1 MAKQRSELG
10 ITPVTPRMMRQFFSL
25 LVVLAVSSIVGGQV
39 CPHDAG
45 LWGQLKDTAVD
56 VTKPVRR
63 SMDATYNRLDDKK
76 KFGVCAVVGFC
87 ASRFAVRT
95 TIKTAKTAGA
105 AYIAFEA
112 LEYAGILD
120 EARTPENKALVKRA
134 RDYVLKSID
143 GFRHDIRS
151 NLRPSKVH
159 DRIQKGMK
167 KDKSGTT
174 GLGTGAFL
182 GLVL

>member
-1 MAKQRSELG
+1 MQEYLTRLVSVLNYAC
-10 ITPVTPRMMRQFFSL
+10 L
-25 LVVLAVSSIVGGQV
+25 LHMLYSSSALTLA
-39 CPHDAG
+39 
-45 LWGQLKDTAVD
+45 DTH
-56 VTKPVRR
+56 
-63 SMDATYNRLDDKK
+63 NRNP
-76 KFGVCAVVGFC
+76 G
-87 ASRFAVRT
+87 
-95 TIKTAKTAGA
+95 
-105 AYIAFEA
+105 
-112 LEYAGILD
+112 
-120 EARTPENKALVKRA
+120 TPENKALVKRA